1 MRELVIMAIPFGKY
15 TIKSYQGQYLSVD
28 CRNLSKPCSGGSG
41 KLLCAKDCRSEGQ
54 HFYIIPVAENTNIY
68 TIQPVPCPGVYLRM
82 DGSSVTTF
90 AGPGGGIVN
99 LQYGVTDEEKFKI
112 VYNGEEG
119 MFCFASL
126 KYPFVFLRT
135 DVSQNVVNC
144 QYGAFKWE
152 MYTIRSVCA
161 STMNASSSWN

>member
-1 MRELVIMAIPFGKY
+1 MAIPFGKY
-15 TIKSYQGQYLSVD
+15 TIKSYNGQYLSVD

-41 KLLCAKDCRSEGQ
+41 SLTCSIDCKSEEQ
-54 HFYIIPVAENTNIY
+54 HFYIIPVAEYTNIY
-68 TIQPVPCPGVYLRM
+68 TIQSVAYPGVYLRM
-82 DGSSVTTF
+82 DGSRVTTF
-90 AGPGGGIVN
+90 DGPGGGTVN
-99 LQYGVTDEEKFKI
+99 LQYGVSDEEKFKI
-112 VYNGEEG
+112 LYNGEKG
-119 MFCFASL
+119 MFCFESL

-161 STMNASSSWN
+161 STMNASSS

>member
-1 MRELVIMAIPFGKY
+1 MAIQFGKY
-15 TIKSYQGQYLSVD
+15 TIKSHDGQYLSVS
-28 CRNLSKPCSGGSG
+28 CMNLSKPCLGGIGSIT
-41 KLLCAKDCRSEGQ
+41 CSKDCKSEEQ

-68 TIQPVPCPGVYLRM
+68 TIQPVACPGVYLRM

-90 AGPGGGIVN
+90 AGLGCGIVN
-99 LQYGVTDEEKFKI
+99 LQYGVSDEEKFKI
-112 VYNGEEG
+112 VYNGEKG
-119 MFCFASL
+119 MFCFESL

-135 DVSQNVVNC
+135 DVSQNLVNC

-161 STMNASSSWN
+161 STSSS